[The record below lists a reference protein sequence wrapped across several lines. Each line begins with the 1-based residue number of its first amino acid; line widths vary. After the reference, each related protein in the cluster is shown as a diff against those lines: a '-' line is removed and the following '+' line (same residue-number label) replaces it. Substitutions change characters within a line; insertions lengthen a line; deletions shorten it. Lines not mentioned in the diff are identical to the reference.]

1 MDASGPIDQ
10 FWLGSSLQ
18 ISALE
23 QIDFLKRLVTFQLPV
38 SERSLRIVREIL
50 INEATMEYVLRAKT
64 GVVTGT
70 PSIGWWVGWVE
81 NDANTWLFAT
91 NMEVNEPTPKRITVT
106 KAILS
111 R

>member
-1 MDASGPIDQ
+1 
-10 FWLGSSLQ
+10 
-18 ISALE
+18 
-23 QIDFLKRLVTFQLPV
+23 V

-50 INEATMEYVLRAKT
+50 INEATMDYVLRAKT

-106 KAILS
+106 RAILKS
-111 R
+111 LKVLP